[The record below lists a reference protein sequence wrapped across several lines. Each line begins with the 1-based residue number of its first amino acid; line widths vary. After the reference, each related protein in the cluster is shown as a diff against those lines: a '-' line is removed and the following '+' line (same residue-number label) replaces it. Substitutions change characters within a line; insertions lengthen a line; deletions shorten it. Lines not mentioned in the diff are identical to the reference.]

1 MRATLAL
8 DGLINTHSQKL
19 GYTLKLFTLVD
30 TLDCNFL
37 GITNT
42 KISIN
47 HKLLSHHNLSIFVGK
62 IYCFLYFWRIDR
74 TPTPILFV
82 GESALIHQY
91 DLFHFFVT
99 TNEASNK
106 NNFKL
111 ENASLTKLR
120 IKD

>member
-47 HKLLSHHNLSIFVGK
+47 HKLPSHHNLTFFCGKDLPLTIFLENRK
-62 IYCFLYFWRIDR
+62 NLNSH
-74 TPTPILFV
+74 PV
-82 GESALIHQY
+82 GEISFDSLIP
-91 DLFHFFVT
+91 L
-99 TNEASNK
+99 
-106 NNFKL
+106 
-111 ENASLTKLR
+111 ASLLCYYK
-120 IKD
+120 